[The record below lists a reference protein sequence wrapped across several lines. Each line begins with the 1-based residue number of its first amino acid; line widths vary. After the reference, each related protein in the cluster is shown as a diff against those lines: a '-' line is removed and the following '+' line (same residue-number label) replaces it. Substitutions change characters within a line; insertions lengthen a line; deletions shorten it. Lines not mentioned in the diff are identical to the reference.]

1 MLVSPCGKARQS
13 LRKIRGEKQH
23 GTTWAQPPQHDGSA
37 DIVYLVDRLEDL
49 VSIGKRVPFG
59 GRVMIEEED
68 FLHLIDQLRAAIPNE
83 IRQAQRVIRERERI
97 IGEAQDEGARILQVA
112 RDRADDLVSQHGI
125 VTEARLYGE
134 KILRDAEEEKQ
145 RAHGE
150 IDVFVLEQLQMVEEA
165 VHRGMATMEDAVER
179 TINEISRT
187 RDAVGQ

>member
-1 MLVSPCGKARQS
+1 MAQ
-13 LRKIRGEKQH
+13 RG
-23 GTTWAQPPQHDGSA
+23 AQPPQHDGSA
-37 DIVYLVDRLEDL
+37 DIVYIVDRLEDL

-179 TINEISRT
+179 TINEINRT